1 MFDALV
7 TTVLA
12 APALAEAA
20 EHAEGGLPVFV
31 FPAVFAVAFVFLGY
45 VVFSFRDVA
54 NRSVR
59 KPSTQQ
65 HTAGAIDEY
74 GHPEQH

>member
-1 MFDALV
+1 MLDALV

-20 EHAEGGLPVFV
+20 EHSEGGVPIWAFPVG
-31 FPAVFAVAFVFLGY
+31 FAVAFLFLGY

-59 KPSTQQ
+59 KPATQQ
-65 HTAGAIDEY
+65 HHAGAIDEY